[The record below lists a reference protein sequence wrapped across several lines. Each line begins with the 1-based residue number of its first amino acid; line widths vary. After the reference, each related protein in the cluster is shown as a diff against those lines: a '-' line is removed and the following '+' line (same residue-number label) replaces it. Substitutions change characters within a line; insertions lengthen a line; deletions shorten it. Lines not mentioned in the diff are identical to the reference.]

1 MKKSS
6 FLICVI
12 LVLCCIFA
20 TTLTACSDDSEA
32 INVFRPNETEQ
43 AYLTFLD
50 DFTDD
55 LNTDVWNVHDELRR
69 GGYWDKDQA
78 FTKNGNLVLRT
89 VEIDGKYYMGAID
102 TFGKLETH
110 HGYYEARCILPKACG
125 IWSAFWI
132 MPPDMKDLDIAT
144 GGAEIDIM
152 ESPYYR
158 PFLNAFKTDTYQC
171 AVHVGNYDSSDPTMY
186 KKTENFVSTSSNAS
200 GVPITLYDGN
210 WHTFGLDW
218 TEDYYRFYY
227 DRQLVFEVTDKSLV
241 SSVDSYLFLSIEI
254 GGKDGVA
261 SKPDFLFANDVAEN
275 PEGTFPIDFL
285 VDYVAIFSQRPF

>member
-1 MKKSS
+1 M
-6 FLICVI
+6 VGI
-12 LVLCCIFA
+12 LDYA
-20 TTLTACSDDSEA
+20 
-32 INVFRPNETEQ
+32 
-43 AYLTFLD
+43 
-50 DFTDD
+50 
-55 LNTDVWNVHDELRR
+55 
-69 GGYWDKDQA
+69 
-78 FTKNGNLVLRT
+78 
-89 VEIDGKYYMGAID
+89 
-102 TFGKLETH
+102 
-110 HGYYEARCILPKACG
+110 
-125 IWSAFWI
+125 
-132 MPPDMKDLDIAT
+132 PDMKDLDIAT

-158 PFLNAFKTDTYQC
+158 PFLNAFRTDTYQC

-200 GVPITLYDGN
+200 GVPVTLYDGN

-227 DRQLVFEVTDKSLV
+227 DRQLVFEVTDKSLI

-254 GGKDGVA
+254 GGRDGVA

>member
-55 LNTDVWNVHDELRR
+55 LNTNVWNVHDELRR

-132 MPPDMKDLDIAT
+132 MPRI
-144 GGAEIDIM
+144 
-152 ESPYYR
+152 
-158 PFLNAFKTDTYQC
+158 
-171 AVHVGNYDSSDPTMY
+171 
-186 KKTENFVSTSSNAS
+186 
-200 GVPITLYDGN
+200 
-210 WHTFGLDW
+210 
-218 TEDYYRFYY
+218 
-227 DRQLVFEVTDKSLV
+227 
-241 SSVDSYLFLSIEI
+241 
-254 GGKDGVA
+254 
-261 SKPDFLFANDVAEN
+261 
-275 PEGTFPIDFL
+275 
-285 VDYVAIFSQRPF
+285 